1 MLLFLKE
8 QVLLQDLQKQP
19 PLGLWLAVFQYVP
32 LALVMTIFIL
42 TLIVGH

>member
-8 QVLLQDLQKQP
+8 QVLLQDLQKQA
-19 PLGLWLAVFQYVP
+19 PLGLWPAAFQYVP
-32 LALVMTIFIL
+32 HVFVITIFIL